1 MKKTTL
7 VIMAAG
13 IGSRFGGG
21 IKQLEPIGPNNEL
34 IIHYSIYDA
43 IKAGFN
49 KVVFVIRKELEED
62 FKTIIGNKISNNIEV
77 EYVYQDINNLPDGF
91 IKPENRTKPWGTGQA
106 ILACKKAVKEPFVV
120 INADD
125 YYGQEAFKQ
134 LHDYIVNLNIN
145 NNIFDFC
152 MAGFI
157 ISNTLSEN
165 GTVTRGIC
173 KIDKNNFLLECNETK
188 NIQKKNNIIIS
199 DSGNISELNFVSMN
213 MWGLTPDF
221 ICELEKRFVNFLE
234 NLSEPEKEEFLLPII
249 IDNMIKEK
257 IAKVKLL
264 KTNDKWFGVTYKED
278 TEYVKKSINSLI
290 ENNIYPK
297 KLF

>member
-21 IKQLEPIGPNNEL
+21 IKQLEPVGPNGEL

-62 FKTIIGNKISNNIEV
+62 FKNIIGNKVANDIEV
-77 EYVYQDINNLPDGF
+77 EYVYQDINNLPKG
-91 IKPENRTKPWGTGQA
+91 IKRPEKRIKPWGTGQA
-106 ILACKKAVKEPFVV
+106 ILACKGIVKEPFIV

-125 YYGQEAFKQ
+125 YYGKEAFKQ
-134 LHDYIVNLNIN
+134 LHDYIIDLETIN
-145 NNIFDFC
+145 NVYDFC

-157 ISNTLSEN
+157 LSNTLSEN

-173 KIDKNNFLLECNETK
+173 EINKDNFLLACKETK
-188 NIQKKNNIIIS
+188 NIQRKDEKIIS
-199 DSGNISELNFVSMN
+199 DSGDVSENSYVSMN

-221 ICELEKRFVNFLE
+221 IDELESRFVCFLE
-234 NLSEPEKEEFLLPII
+234 NLLDPEKEEFLLPII
-249 IDNMIKEK
+249 IDNLIKEK
-257 IAKVKLL
+257 KANVKLL
-264 KTNDKWFGVTYKED
+264 ETNDKWFGVTYKED
-278 TEYVKKSINSLI
+278 AKFVKESIKNLI
-290 ENNIYPK
+290 LNGI
-297 KLF
+297 